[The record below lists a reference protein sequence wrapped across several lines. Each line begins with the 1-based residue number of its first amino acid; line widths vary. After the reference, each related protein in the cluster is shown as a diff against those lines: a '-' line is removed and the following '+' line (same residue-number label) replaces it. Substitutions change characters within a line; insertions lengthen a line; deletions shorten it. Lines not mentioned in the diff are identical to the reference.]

1 MVCCLL
7 ATLATSVIG
16 NVDEWEKFDFDLEM
30 SFEAEGINDPVE
42 TLSDIISATSNNAA
56 AIKPDVLLSPAA
68 QSELVREPEPIPKLT
83 SAMQSVSLSV
93 Y

>member
-1 MVCCLL
+1 M
-7 ATLATSVIG
+7 LATSVIG

-42 TLSDIISATSNNAA
+42 TLSDIVSATSNAA

>member
-1 MVCCLL
+1 MCCLL
-7 ATLATSVIG
+7 AMLATSVIG

-42 TLSDIISATSNNAA
+42 TLSDIVSATSNAA

>member
-1 MVCCLL
+1 MCCLL

-16 NVDEWEKFDFDLEM
+16 NVDEWEKFDFDPEM

-42 TLSDIISATSNNAA
+42 TLSDI
-56 AIKPDVLLSPAA
+56 
-68 QSELVREPEPIPKLT
+68 VRVT

>member
-42 TLSDIISATSNNAA
+42 TLSDIVSATSNAA

>member
-1 MVCCLL
+1 VCCLL
-7 ATLATSVIG
+7 AMLATSVIG

-42 TLSDIISATSNNAA
+42 TLSDIVSATSNAA

>member
-1 MVCCLL
+1 LL

-42 TLSDIISATSNNAA
+42 TLSDIVSAPSNAA